1 MPLRK
6 LLAVTTIILC
16 SALAPAKDKKK
27 AILPADVLRARTV
40 LVIVDPTAGVD
51 VRDPNA
57 NRAARADVEKA
68 LDQWGRFTLVQEG
81 LTADLVITVRKGNG
95 KFVQQTIGGT
105 PINGTPPVSGGTTS
119 SPTQTTTRAG
129 VRWGAGNPNDP
140 LERRNSAFHSR
151 AANRGWLSAGYV
163 RRLSRKHGSELVSTR
178 CPAGVAVFRQRCARI
193 AFGSSARGLP
203 QADRGVGEATGL
215 PSVASNP
222 LIFCCVS

>member
-6 LLAVTTIILC
+6 LLAVTAVILC
-16 SALAPAKDKKK
+16 SALASAKKK

-51 VRDPNA
+51 VSDPNA

-95 KFVQQTIGGT
+95 KFIQSTIGGT

-119 SPTQTTTRAG
+119 SPNETTGRAA
-129 VRWGAGNPNDP
+129 VRWGTGNPNDP
-140 LERRNSAFHSR
+140 S
-151 AANRGWLSAGYV
+151 SAGTQPSTP
-163 RRLSRKHGSELVSTR
+163 RPQMEAGSPQDTFVVYRGSTQPDQSPLDSPSVWR
-178 CPAGVAVFRQRCARI
+178 YSGKDALASPSVPAVEVFRKLI
-193 AFGSSARGLP
+193 AESENQL
-203 QADRGVGEATGL
+203 
-215 PSVASNP
+215 ASHP
-222 LIFCCVS
+222 